1 MEQKRIR
8 RRKEAALDTDPVT
21 GQPFNAGAFRRSGVL
36 LEDEMAQTPRP
47 PSMIERRAAFA
58 GVGAGAG
65 AGYDGYG
72 YYNQAATASPFSPG
86 ATFTGHG
93 DYSQYGDNNAAQH
106 DSYQQYPGSEYGAH
120 PAQYAH
126 DSYQQPV
133 DYQVDVTEYA
143 TQPTA
148 AAGQQSA
155 SYIDME
161 RASGDV
167 KHHSG
172 EVDMQ
177 GHEQYLGAPA
187 ALATDARLPTP
198 GPVDSRLPTPA
209 SVGDIAPRLQSPAPT
224 ESFVVPGINGPSPAA
239 AAAPVVAP
247 AAAPAP
253 ASAPAPAQAPAASK
267 PGEKAVPQSK
277 RPDTVY
283 DPDDAYGGM

>member
-1 MEQKRIR
+1 
-8 RRKEAALDTDPVT
+8 
-21 GQPFNAGAFRRSGVL
+21 
-36 LEDEMAQTPRP
+36 
-47 PSMIERRAAFA
+47 MIERRAAFA

-161 RASGDV
+161 RQATHAEES
-167 KHHSG
+167 
-172 EVDMQ
+172 
-177 GHEQYLGAPA
+177 
-187 ALATDARLPTP
+187 ALAEEDA
-198 GPVDSRLPTPA
+198 TPA
-209 SVGDIAPRLQSPAPT
+209 ESATEERGRRLVDVRVPRAISTTNP
-224 ESFVVPGINGPSPAA
+224 
-239 AAAPVVAP
+239 
-247 AAAPAP
+247 
-253 ASAPAPAQAPAASK
+253 
-267 PGEKAVPQSK
+267 
-277 RPDTVY
+277 
-283 DPDDAYGGM
+283 